1 MHCDHKLG
9 LSLGVII
16 VGFAAALCFPR
27 QRDREP
33 VSLELENSAELDKE
47 ISWLPIRA
55 YTEQESQPA
64 QPAPAAP
71 PQPVES
77 AFEAPVPGAGDDD
90 DIELYAGPPEPIQ
103 PVADTPDSGTAI
115 VPIPASISPD
125 AVAASTPVDQY
136 TVQPGDTLSG
146 LAARFLG
153 SHARYLDIYEANREV
168 LRNPNDL
175 QPRMVLTIPRAAD
188 AAVSASEGDA
198 PRVQSR
204 PAGED
209 AAITAPNS
217 TTSTGGAPSG
227 SRNGLF
233 KPARHR
239 PFVPPGTGSTE
250 GVSTSAP

>member
-33 VSLELENSAELDKE
+33 VSLELENTAELDQE
-47 ISWLPIRA
+47 ISWLPVRA
-55 YTEQESQPA
+55 YTEQESQPERV
-64 QPAPAAP
+64 QPAAL

-77 AFEAPVPGAGDDD
+77 AFEAPAPAAGDEDP
-90 DIELYAGPPEPIQ
+90 IELFAGPLEPIQ
-103 PVADTPDSGTAI
+103 PAANDSGAAI
-115 VPIPASISPD
+115 LPVPASISPD

-153 SHARYLDIYEANREV
+153 SHARYLEIYEANREV

-175 QPRMVLTIPRAAD
+175 QPRMVLTIPQPTDSVATAPAAD
-188 AAVSASEGDA
+188 APHA
-198 PRVQSR
+198 QSR
-204 PAGED
+204 PAAEAPVGVE
-209 AAITAPNS
+209 PNS
-217 TTSTGGAPSG
+217 TTSPGGAPSG

-233 KPARHR
+233 RPARHR
-239 PFVPPGTGSTE
+239 PFVPPGAGSTE

>member
-27 QRDREP
+27 QRDREA

-47 ISWLPIRA
+47 ISRLPVRA
-55 YTEQESQPA
+55 YTEQESQATRPA
-64 QPAPAAP
+64 SDAP
-71 PQPVES
+71 PQPAAF
-77 AFEAPVPGAGDDD
+77 AFETPVPGAGDEDH
-90 DIELYAGPPEPIQ
+90 IAPFAGPPEPIQ
-103 PVADTPDSGTAI
+103 PVPDARAGGTAI
-115 VPIPASISPD
+115 SQVPASISPD
-125 AVAASTPVDQY
+125 AVAASTAVERY

-153 SHARYLDIYEANREV
+153 SHARYLEIYEANRDV

-175 QPRMVLTIPRAAD
+175 QPRMVLTIPRAGGS
-188 AAVSASEGDA
+188 AATGARDEAARASSAPTATESAATGEA
-198 PRVQSR
+198 
-204 PAGED
+204 AG
-209 AAITAPNS
+209 AAA
-217 TTSTGGAPSG
+217 SG
-227 SRNGLF
+227 RNGLF

-239 PFVPPGTGSTE
+239 PFVPPGAGATE